1 MNNLAEKY
9 QIGKDVKNVNN
20 NKNSNDQNT
29 GNKSESNNNN
39 NQSINIDKITSMKD
53 HIDKFCLAEQI

>member
-1 MNNLAEKY
+1 MNNLVDKY

-20 NKNSNDQNT
+20 DQNT
-29 GNKSESNNNN
+29 GNKNENNNN
-39 NQSINIDKITSMKD
+39 NDINKIISMKD